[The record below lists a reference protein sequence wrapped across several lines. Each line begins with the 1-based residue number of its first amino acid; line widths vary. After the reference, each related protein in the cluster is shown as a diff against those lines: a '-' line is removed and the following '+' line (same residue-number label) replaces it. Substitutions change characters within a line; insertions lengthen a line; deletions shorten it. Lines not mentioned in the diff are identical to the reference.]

1 MEFKEKLKLIRKTEH
16 IKQTEMAKL
25 MECGYSTYQKYEMGL
40 YEPVQTKIQKLCQQF
55 PEYTLWLMTGKTSG
69 DQIDPFIK
77 QEKSDKTA

>member
-1 MEFKEKLKLIRKTEH
+1 MKISEKLKLIRKTEGYTQVKLAKVLG
-16 IKQTEMAKL
+16 ITER
-25 MECGYSTYQKYEMGL
+25 SYQELEYGKTHPAGKTFE
-40 YEPVQTKIQKLCQQF
+40 KLCKKF

>member
-1 MEFKEKLKLIRKTEH
+1 METSEKLKLIRKTEKYTQKQLAELLGIGETNYQRYEYGTH
-16 IKQTEMAKL
+16 IPGSDIM
-25 MECGYSTYQKYEMGL
+25 
-40 YEPVQTKIQKLCQQF
+40 QKLCQKF

>member
-1 MEFKEKLKLIRKTEH
+1 MNIGEKIRLLRKTENLT
-16 IKQTEMAKL
+16 QEAFSNL
-25 MECGYSTYQKYEMGL
+25 LNCGHTSVRGYEYGKRKPNHDFM
-40 YEPVQTKIQKLCQQF
+40 KKLCQQF

>member
-1 MEFKEKLKLIRKTEH
+1 MELNEKLKLIRKTEKYTQRQLAELLN
-16 IKQTEMAKL
+16 IDETN
-25 MECGYSTYQKYEMGL
+25 YQRYEYGNVS
-40 YEPVQTKIQKLCQQF
+40 PNTKIIQKLCQKF